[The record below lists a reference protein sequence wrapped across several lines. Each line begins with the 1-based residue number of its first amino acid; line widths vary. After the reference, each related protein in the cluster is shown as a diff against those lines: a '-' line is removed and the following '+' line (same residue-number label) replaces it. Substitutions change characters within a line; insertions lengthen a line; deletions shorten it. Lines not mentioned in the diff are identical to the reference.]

1 MAICKE
7 LKQTRGGLRSKYLDD
22 LVKAGF
28 IQRDFSWHLQDGKET
43 KISRFR
49 LSDNYLRFYLKYISR
64 NRSKIQKGDFTPSIL
79 TNFPGWEGIMG
90 LQFENLVVHNRKT
103 VLKLIG
109 ISPEEVVMD
118 GPFFQRSTKKLP
130 GCQIDY
136 MIQTRFHTLYICE
149 IKFSKDSIGKKVI
162 EEMQEKIKRLKLPKR
177 FSIRPILIH
186 VNGVESAMLDE
197 GYFDKVIDFGQFL
210 E

>member
-1 MAICKE
+1 M
-7 LKQTRGGLRSKYLDD
+7 
-22 LVKAGF
+22 VKAGF
-28 IQRDFSWHLQDGKET
+28 IQRDFSWHLQEEKEN

-64 NRSKIQKGDFTPSIL
+64 NRSKIKKGDFTLSVL
-79 TNFPGWEGIMG
+79 TKFPGWEGIMG
-90 LQFENLVVHNRKT
+90 LQFENLVVHNRKM

-109 ISPEEVVMD
+109 VPPEEVVMD
-118 GPFFQRSTKKLP
+118 GPFFQRATKKIP

-136 MIQTRFHTLYICE
+136 MIQTRFHTPYIIE
-149 IKFSKDSIGKKVI
+149 IKFSKDLIGKKVI
-162 EEMQEKIKRLKLPKR
+162 EEIEKKIKRLKTPNR

-186 VNGVESAMLDE
+186 VNGVENPVLDE

-210 E
+210 N